1 MRELLSQSDEQ
12 DQAPYIEDEQVMKRQ
27 RFVIADL
34 FSKEE
39 EPRMRALL
47 SAYFEIEDVLD
58 ISINV
63 QKSMIKQ
70 RDRRQK
76 YLTEA
81 SHGDI
86 ATETVRQLQDQ
97 LRIKNVPMLTYLT
110 RKQKSAATTQ
120 SVSLIQ

>member
-1 MRELLSQSDEQ
+1 MILCIETWNLLNDRERFLHQVRELLSQSDEQ

-47 SAYFEIEDVLD
+47 STYFEIEDVLD

-63 QKSMIKQ
+63 QKSVIKQ

-76 YLTEA
+76 YLIEA
-81 SHGDI
+81 SHGEI
-86 ATETVRQLQDQ
+86 ATETVRQLQD
-97 LRIKNVPMLTYLT
+97 
-110 RKQKSAATTQ
+110 
-120 SVSLIQ
+120 